1 MIPIQK
7 GSRVRISGD
16 AANFWIADYNVRV
29 DTLATA
35 EVTPGRGAK
44 KRLVTLDN
52 IDGDQK
58 VLTFVRR
65 SRAIPVEE

>member
-7 GSRVRISGD
+7 GPRVRISGD
-16 AANFWIADYNVRV
+16 AANLWIADYNVRV
-29 DTLATA
+29 NTLATV
-35 EVTPGRGAK
+35 EVTPGRDAK

-52 IDGDQK
+52 IDGDQR